1 VVAGC
6 EGFARRGHCAP
17 SRARRTAATSSVII
31 DNIAANARDD
41 AARSG
46 VFGNSSRRGG
56 AIWHETP
63 NLPVRQPH

>member
-1 VVAGC
+1 
-6 EGFARRGHCAP
+6 
-17 SRARRTAATSSVII
+17 
-31 DNIAANARDD
+31 
-41 AARSG
+41 